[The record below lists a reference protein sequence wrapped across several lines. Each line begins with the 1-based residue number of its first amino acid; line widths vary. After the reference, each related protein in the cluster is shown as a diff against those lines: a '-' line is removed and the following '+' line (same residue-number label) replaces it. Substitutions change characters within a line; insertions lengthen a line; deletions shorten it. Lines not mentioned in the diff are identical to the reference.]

1 MPLKEQIMQ
10 MSAQGRALL
19 MHREGF
25 RTKAYQDTV
34 GVWTIGVG
42 HTSAAGAPEVT
53 PGLAVTK
60 AEVDE
65 ILSRDLRRYEFAVSH
80 AVTALLTQGQF
91 DALVSLCFN
100 IGCEAFRQSTVVKRL
115 NAMNYRGAA
124 DAFLM
129 WCKPAEIMGRRR
141 AERAQ
146 FLDATPADALGA
158 PVRFIAAEDLHEEE
172 MVTADYLRVAGSR
185 TLSATD
191 LVKNAATAVLG
202 ADAVDSATRATDALD
217 QARDAYAGFAHGAEA
232 LELAKSYWPLA
243 AGLALSLVIAALA
256 WLAWREAHRIQRAR
270 VEDAVLTPAAS

>member
-1 MPLKEQIMQ
+1 MK
-10 MSAQGRALL
+10 MSAGGRALL
-19 MHREGF
+19 IQREGF
-25 RTKAYQDTV
+25 RTKAYRDTV

-42 HTSAAGAPEVT
+42 HTSAAGAPDVT
-53 PGLAVTK
+53 PGLVVTK

-65 ILSRDLRRYEFAVSH
+65 ILSRDLRQYEFAVSH
-80 AVTALLTQGQF
+80 AVTAPLTQGQF

-100 IGCEAFRQSTVVKRL
+100 IGCEAFRKSTIVKRL
-115 NAMNYRGAA
+115 NVMNFRGAA

-129 WCKPAEIMGRRR
+129 WSKPAEIMGRRR

-146 FLDATPADALGA
+146 FLAATPSDALGA

-172 MVTADYLRVAGSR
+172 TVTADYLRAAGSR

-191 LVKNAATAVLG
+191 FVKKAATAVLG
-202 ADAVDSATRATDALD
+202 ADAVDGATRAKDALD
-217 QARDAYAGFAHGAEA
+217 QARDAYAGLTHGAEA

-256 WLAWREAHRIQRAR
+256 WLALREAHRIQRAR
-270 VEDAVLTPAAS
+270 VEDAVLTPAA